1 MKTTIKN
8 VSARVFLLFFS
19 MLLGVYAMAQD
30 APSSQTESHAA
41 VSHSESTTAAPDAAM
56 WYANP
61 IVWIVGGAVL
71 LILIILAVRS
81 GGGTTVVRDGGSSRT
96 TTTTVRKD

>member
-8 VSARVFLLFFS
+8 MSAKVFLLFFG
-19 MLLGVYAMAQD
+19 LLSGVYAMAQD
-30 APSSQTESHAA
+30 APSSQTESHTA
-41 VSHSESTTAAPDAAM
+41 VSHSQSTTSAPDAAM

-61 IVWIVGGAVL
+61 IVWVVGGAVL

-81 GGGTTVVRDGGSSRT
+81 GGGTTVVRDGGTSRT
-96 TTTTVRKD
+96 TTTTVRKE